1 MRSECKE
8 VQMNYVK
15 DINTG
20 KELFWTQHETWC
32 HYYVS
37 DKNLKVVKMTGS
49 KDNRTLWV
57 ESK

>member
-1 MRSECKE
+1 
-8 VQMNYVK
+8 MNYVK

-20 KELFWTQHETWC
+20 KEIFWTQHETWC

-37 DKNLKVVKMTGS
+37 DKNLKVVKTTGS